1 MLTKLLFVYTEQYPD
16 LTVYNRERAYGHYYL
31 QFQERK
37 NIIDIYLYM
46 YNIYITRTYLHEVTQ
61 KKSVFL
67 TTLKF

>member
-16 LTVYNRERAYGHYYL
+16 LTVYNRERASGRYYL

-46 YNIYITRTYLHEVTQ
+46 HV
-61 KKSVFL
+61 
-67 TTLKF
+67 